1 MKLWIWNCLILKSG
15 VVTWGRVC
23 FQRRSPSN
31 LYFSLHIFFICY
43 LSLTTNMSNDIP
55 SLNIQGNPALLH
67 RAQLCL
73 LVWFRAIW
81 NDIIL
86 GWGLISCRRSNI
98 ILVVCYYTSN
108 WCNAL
113 IPEVWFYANGMNL
126 NHLVAWFYS
135 AWCFLPPSQGGS

>member
-1 MKLWIWNCLILKSG
+1 
-15 VVTWGRVC
+15 
-23 FQRRSPSN
+23 
-31 LYFSLHIFFICY
+31 
-43 LSLTTNMSNDIP
+43 MSNEIP
-55 SLNIQGNPALLH
+55 SLHIQGNPALLH

-113 IPEVWFYANGMNL
+113 IPEVWFYANGINL
-126 NHLVAWFYS
+126 NHLVAWFYPV
-135 AWCFLPPSQGGS
+135 WCFLPPSQGGGQTIACLSGKGHGKKYLPWQTFLADPGKSQGLLHKQRCEFFLSSYCNL